1 MSGRYWPRESMSLAT
16 RLGWSAGSTNIS
28 FTRPTKLPSESTA
41 LAPRTSV
48 ACSMGTPHN
57 RQTRDLVPG
66 RYGRGKKKA
75 RDRNCSAAGAHKS
88 PSVTADRASPPCFHG
103 PIGRARGLRAGRSSH
118 HAGQWLGV
126 RHGLDFLVPNW
137 TIAPSKKLSKLTSK
151 CCSQLCQA
159 KSARKRG
166 NLSAEQHICRTNAAT
181 LAIGDVNA
189 PVGVCAE
196 VGGGEAEA
204 ARGAFDRGRRAFEFE
219 EGANGS
225 FVEFGMDSGEF
236 VCGAV
241 LLVLEAGAKPEAL
254 ELLAQVGVRG
264 EDDFAF
270 EAFFEAQ
277 TLRAG

>member
-57 RQTRDLVPG
+57 RQTQDLVPG

-159 KSARKRG
+159 KSALKRG

-189 PVGVCAE
+189 PVGVGAI
-196 VGGGEAEA
+196 VGGSETEPECA
-204 ARGAFDRGRRAFEFE
+204 AFDRLRRAFEFQV
-219 EGANGS
+219 GSDGS
-225 FVEFGMDSGEF
+225 FVEFDVKVREKVG
-236 VCGAV
+236 GAV
-241 LLVLEAGAKPEAL
+241 FLVAKARAEAEGFKL
-254 ELLAQVGVRG
+254 
-264 EDDFAF
+264 
-270 EAFFEAQ
+270 
-277 TLRAG
+277 